1 MSGQRKAAKAAARQ
15 SRIQMAEARRT
26 TQTANEEAGRNQQMA
41 ERGSARN
48 SSGGRSNRTLLM
60 GMLSDRLKT
69 KIGAA

>member
-1 MSGQRKAAKAAARQ
+1 MSGQRKAAKQAERTA
-15 SRIQMAEARRT
+15 RIQMAEARRT

-48 SSGGRSNRTLLM
+48 TSGGRSNRTLLM
-60 GMLSDRLKT
+60 GMLSDRLKS